1 MNCHGKNLGLISADG
16 PLFNPSTTALVMKCA
31 YLPGPGATPLFLP
44 FLEPPPFA
52 PPRGPRPASLLL
64 NPLRAPATVP
74 AELPIVSGPSV
85 PAPGAGPPPEKTE
98 NEKLKNTDRFNHWI
112 YGGGLVFGGVL
123 LSFILQAFGRRKRR
137 SEWR

>member
-44 FLEPPPFA
+44 FLEPPSFA

-98 NEKLKNTDRFNHWI
+98 NEKRPHFL
-112 YGGGLVFGGVL
+112 Y
-123 LSFILQAFGRRKRR
+123 
-137 SEWR
+137 